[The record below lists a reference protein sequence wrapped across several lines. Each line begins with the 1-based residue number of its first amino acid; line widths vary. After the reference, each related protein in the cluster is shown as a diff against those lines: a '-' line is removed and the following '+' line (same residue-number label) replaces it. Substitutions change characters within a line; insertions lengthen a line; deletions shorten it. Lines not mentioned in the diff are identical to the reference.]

1 MINLSHELAANV
13 ITPRNRDSFKGTYG
27 HVLIVGG
34 NANLGGAVI
43 MNAQAAVQSGAGL
56 VTVATDLTNKTAI
69 HARLPEVMVVD
80 YQSDLTQTIKKADV
94 VLVGSGLDEEIGVLN
109 QVLAH
114 IQPKQTLIIDGS
126 ALTMMAE
133 QNLSLPNAKVVLT
146 PHQMEWQRF
155 GEVTIAD
162 QAREDANWEAL
173 INFKTEPIL
182 VLKSS
187 ATQVYLKDD
196 MYQLTVGGPYQ
207 ATGGMGDTLAGM
219 VAGFAA
225 QFQPLGP
232 AVLAAVYCH
241 SAIAEDLS
249 KAAYVTLPSTI
260 AAAIPAYMQ
269 RLAQESISK
278 DPVDTKQE
286 E

>member
-13 ITPRNRDSFKGTYG
+13 ITPRNRESFKGTYG

-94 VLVGSGLDEEIGVLN
+94 VLVGSGLGEEIGVLN

-114 IQPKQTLIIDGS
+114 IQPNQTLIIDGS

-241 SAIAEDLS
+241 SAIAENLS
-249 KAAYVTLPSTI
+249 KTAYVTLPSTI

>member
-94 VLVGSGLDEEIGVLN
+94 VLVGSGLGEEIGVLN

-187 ATQVYLKDD
+187 ATQVYLKDN

-249 KAAYVTLPSTI
+249 KTAYVTLPSTI

>member
-1 MINLSHELAANV
+1 
-13 ITPRNRDSFKGTYG
+13 
-27 HVLIVGG
+27 
-34 NANLGGAVI
+34 

-94 VLVGSGLDEEIGVLN
+94 VLVGSGLGEEIGVLN

-241 SAIAEDLS
+241 SAIAENLS
-249 KAAYVTLPSTI
+249 KTAYVTLPSTI

>member
-56 VTVATDLTNKTAI
+56 VTVATDLSNKTAI
-69 HARLPEVMVVD
+69 HAPLPEVMVVD

-94 VLVGSGLDEEIGVLN
+94 VLVGSGLGEEIGVLN

-187 ATQVYLKDD
+187 ATQVYLKDN

-249 KAAYVTLPSTI
+249 KTAYVTLPSTI

>member
-94 VLVGSGLDEEIGVLN
+94 VLVGSGLGEEIGVLN
-109 QVLAH
+109 QVLDH

-249 KAAYVTLPSTI
+249 KTAYVTLPSTI

>member
-94 VLVGSGLDEEIGVLN
+94 VLVGSGLGEEIGVLN

-241 SAIAEDLS
+241 SAIAENLS
-249 KAAYVTLPSTI
+249 KTAYVTLPSTI

>member
-1 MINLSHELAANV
+1 MINLSHNLAANI
-13 ITPRNRDSFKGTYG
+13 ITPRKKDSFKGNYG

-34 NANLGGAVI
+34 NENLGGAVI

-56 VTVATDLTNKTAI
+56 VTVATDMSNKTAI
-69 HARLPEVMVVD
+69 HARLPEVMVMD
-80 YQSDLTQTIKKADV
+80 FRQDLTKAVQKADV
-94 VLVGSGLDEEIGVLN
+94 VLIGSGLGEELSVLQN
-109 QVLAH
+109 VFAQINAE
-114 IQPKQTLIIDGS
+114 QTLIIDGS
-126 ALTMMAE
+126 AITMMAE
-133 QNLSLPNAKVVLT
+133 HNLSLPNAQVVLT

-155 GEVTIAD
+155 GEVPIAN
-162 QAREDANWEAL
+162 QSMEDANWEAL
-173 INFKTEPIL
+173 VNIKPEPIL

-187 ATQVYLKDD
+187 ATQVYLEDD
-196 MYQLTVGGPYQ
+196 MYQLSIGGPYQ

-225 QFQPLGP
+225 QFKPLGP

-241 SAIAEDLS
+241 SAIAEELS
-249 KAAYVTLPSTI
+249 KKAYVTLPSKI
-260 AAAIPAYMQ
+260 AEAIPAFMQ
-269 RLAQESISK
+269 RLAEETVAK

>member
-94 VLVGSGLDEEIGVLN
+94 VLVGSGLGEEIGVLN

-207 ATGGMGDTLAGM
+207 AAGGMGDTLAGM

>member
-94 VLVGSGLDEEIGVLN
+94 VLVGSGLGEEIGVLN

-241 SAIAEDLS
+241 SAIAENLS
-249 KAAYVTLPSTI
+249 KTAYVTLPSKI